1 MSYNVV
7 VIMREVWDTR
17 DITGHVLDERGGI
30 KTGTLATRFETED
43 LNALEMAL
51 RIKDEQGGKVTAISI
66 GNPGDVDV
74 LREGLYRGVD
84 GAVRIDAN
92 PRELDTQT
100 AASLLAAAIKKQE
113 AYDLVLVG
121 VTVADGENSLLGS
134 HVAALLGIEQVS
146 YVDSMISIGDGRVVA
161 KRAIEMG
168 YEDVEV
174 PLPALLSVGV
184 ALVEDDPRT
193 PRSAKAMLKL
203 KAKKVEIPTLA
214 AADLDPAAATT
225 SLTGYTAIPEK
236 VVESQEVDPE
246 SESALKAMLDQA
258 LKGD

>member
-1 MSYNVV
+1 MSYNLV
-7 VIMREVWDTR
+7 VILREVWDTR
-17 DITGHVLDERGGI
+17 DIVGSILDGGAI
-30 KTGTLATRFETED
+30 KAGALATRFETED

-51 RIKDEQGGKVTAISI
+51 RIKDEQGGQVTALSL
-66 GNPGDVDV
+66 GAPGDVDV

-84 GAVRIDAN
+84 ATLRIDAN
-92 PRELDTQT
+92 PRELDTQS
-100 AASLLAAAIKKQE
+100 AAALLASAIRKQD
-113 AYDLVLVG
+113 AYDLVLTG

-134 HVAALLGIEQVS
+134 HVAALLGLEQVS
-146 YVDSMISIGDGRVVA
+146 YVDSLVSIGDGRVVA

-203 KAKKVEIPTLA
+203 KAKKVDIPTLA
-214 AADLDPAAATT
+214 AGDLDAGAATT
-225 SLTGYTAIPEK
+225 SLTGFEAIPEK